1 MAEQQ
6 KRKPSPAPTITMAG
20 QQQQFYANMPLE
32 SPLFLPIM
40 PVSCS
45 LVAGRAVLAW
55 STLASDSLTLLGH
68 LVRQVDPSPTT
79 GLQHLIPPLF
89 GNQQGRQAMGN
100 HAGAGVGGMPAGALP
115 GQMPSP
121 VRARLI
127 ATILIA

>member
-1 MAEQQ
+1 MDEQQ
-6 KRKPSPAPTITMAG
+6 TRKPSSTPTINMAG

-40 PVSCS
+40 PVSCN
-45 LVAGRAVLAW
+45 LEANTACWAW
-55 STLASDSLTLLGH
+55 STLCSDSLTLLGH
-68 LVRQVDPSPTT
+68 RVHQVDPSPTT

-100 HAGAGVGGMPAGALP
+100 HAGAGVGGMPAGAVP

-121 VRARLI
+121 VRTRRDAAI
-127 ATILIA
+127 